1 MFHHPARLSC
11 RLQQAPTQHESQG
24 DGVCKEGISQR
35 LWGLMCSLPGSSIFC
50 PSVQPAAEMLGRALR
65 LIVISRLSIMQVRAG
80 GLQVPPALV
89 ISCCTSVQQGALTLG
104 DGWVRVLGAACPPR
118 GRADGEGVSRHHPGR
133 QDNAAAR
140 EPCRRGGCSSSKP
153 RRVLA
158 CMPRCSLPRAALAAA
173 PSHHRHFNES
183 WAEPGLSQPPQ
194 LPRALAGQRVSSTG
208 TGAKL
213 LGEAAGCRK
222 TSGSCLGSHSLNS
235 SGCCSPTLIIAAMMG
250 GCKTH
255 L

>member
-50 PSVQPAAEMLGRALR
+50 PSIQPAAEMLGRALR

-104 DGWVRVLGAACPPR
+104 DGWVRALGAACPPR

-133 QDNAAAR
+133 QDNAAASEGAMPAWR
-140 EPCRRGGCSSSKP
+140 LLQQQAEARARLHAPLLLATCRPGSS
-153 RRVLA
+153 
-158 CMPRCSLPRAALAAA
+158 
-173 PSHHRHFNES
+173 
-183 WAEPGLSQPPQ
+183 SQPPQ
-194 LPRALAGQRVSSTG
+194 AF
-208 TGAKL
+208 
-213 LGEAAGCRK
+213 
-222 TSGSCLGSHSLNS
+222 
-235 SGCCSPTLIIAAMMG
+235 
-250 GCKTH
+250 
-255 L
+255 